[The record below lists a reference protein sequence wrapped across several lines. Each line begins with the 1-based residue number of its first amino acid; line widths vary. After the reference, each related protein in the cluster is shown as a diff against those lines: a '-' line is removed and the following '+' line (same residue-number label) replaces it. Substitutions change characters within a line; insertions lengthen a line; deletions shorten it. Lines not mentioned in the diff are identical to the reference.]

1 MLEYFWRSVR
11 YDEKE
16 KMIYSAV
23 QKKDKN
29 NQDVDL
35 EVKFNVG
42 DLRRVLELGDSDN
55 DPTIIP
61 EQLCKC
67 SWYKMGFGGHANGKY
82 LKS

>member
-1 MLEYFWRSVR
+1 MFWRSVR

-16 KMIYSAV
+16 KMIYFVV

-29 NQDVDL
+29 NQDVDI

-55 DPTIIP
+55 DPSIIP
-61 EQLCKC
+61 E
-67 SWYKMGFGGHANGKY
+67 
-82 LKS
+82 